1 MSVIHYV
8 IQLNSVSSGAST
20 TNVIT
25 IAVALI
31 AAGAAVFSAVYGA
44 HIAKKRNEET
54 LKQQKEIAKTNF
66 EQTRQE
72 NEKALI
78 QQKEIAEKGIQA
90 DVVSKA
96 RIDWIQKERDYLI
109 EYISLA
115 SNMKTYYAVWVDEA
129 ERAAVLKTPE
139 KFLKHCEHPVKFQ
152 NTKNVLIMSLGPDD
166 ETGEFNNKD
175 FIRLIKKVYKITV
188 NMIENS
194 FPEEESN
201 KQKKKLKKL
210 TEFSRRY
217 FKNEWN
223 KAKDGE

>member
-1 MSVIHYV
+1 MSTIHYV
-8 IQLNSVSSGAST
+8 IQLGSASGGTST
-20 TNVIT
+20 ADI
-25 IAVALI
+25 IAILVAFI
-31 AAGAAVFSAVYGA
+31 AAGAAISAAIIGN
-44 HIAKKRNEET
+44 KGNKDT
-54 LKQQKEIAKTNF
+54 LKQQEEIARTNL
-66 EQTRQE
+66 EQTKQE

-96 RIDWIQKERDYLI
+96 RIEWIQKERDYLV

-115 SNMKTYYAVWVDEA
+115 SNMQTYYDVWLAVV
-129 ERAAVLKTPE
+129 ERAEALKTPE
-139 KFLKHCEHPVKFQ
+139 KFLKHCEHPVEFQ
-152 NTKNVLIMSLGPDD
+152 NKKNVLIMSLGPDD
-166 ETGEFNNKD
+166 GTGEFNNKN
-175 FIRLIKKVYKITV
+175 FIKLIKKVYKITI
-188 NMIENS
+188 NMIEND